1 MDGRRFNISLE
12 TQLGQM
18 EFLFLQNADFESDK
32 FCPNFFSGAI
42 SNIRTEVSRTWPR
55 SSIFFGPVD
64 DCEKKNFFCTFFQN
78 VIDNK
83 PNFIMEWNEEKKEE
97 GWLLLEWQ
105 YANFT
110 TLGAVY
116 SGWLGANPIKPRK

>member
-32 FCPNFFSGAI
+32 FCPNFFFR
-42 SNIRTEVSRTWPR
+42 SNFEHSDRSVTDVTEKFD
-55 SSIFFGPVD
+55 FFSVGRRLR
-64 DCEKKNFFCTFFQN
+64 KKNFFCTSFQN

-83 PNFIMEWNEEKKEE
+83 PNFIME
-97 GWLLLEWQ
+97 
-105 YANFT
+105 
-110 TLGAVY
+110 
-116 SGWLGANPIKPRK
+116 